1 MEIHSFSEPYRT
13 QVIQLWRDTGLVA
26 PQNDPDKDI
35 NRKIADSPQWFFIG
49 VVDNLVVAS
58 VMAGYDGHRGW
69 VNYLAVQP
77 ALQKQGLA
85 QLLMTHVE
93 HQLRAVGC
101 AKINLQIRDTNLQV
115 IKAYKAMGYDIDPV
129 TSMGK
134 RLISD
139 QPI

>member
-1 MEIHSFSEPYRT
+1 MEIQSFSEPYRAE
-13 QVIQLWRDTGLVA
+13 VIQLWRDTGLVA
-26 PQNDPDKDI
+26 PQNDPNKDI
-35 NRKIADSPQWFFIG
+35 NRKMADSPQWFFIG
-49 VVDNLVVAS
+49 IADKHVVAS

-85 QLLMTHVE
+85 QQLMTHVE

-115 IKAYKAMGYDIDPV
+115 ITAYKAMGYDIDPV

-139 QPI
+139 QPK

>member
-1 MEIHSFSEPYRT
+1 MEIIPFIEPFRA

-35 NRKIADSPQWFFIG
+35 NRKMADSPQWFFVGIH
-49 VVDNLVVAS
+49 DNRIVAS

-77 ALQKQGLA
+77 TLQKQGFA
-85 QLLMTHVE
+85 QQLMTHVE
-93 HQLRAVGC
+93 QTLRAVGC
-101 AKINLQIRDTNLQV
+101 PKINLQIRETNLHV
-115 IKAYKAMGYDIDPV
+115 IAAYKAMGYGVDPV

-134 RLISD
+134 RLIPD
-139 QPI
+139 Q